1 MRNKNLINNFYSLIV
16 IYCCATSCDFKKPN
30 KQKIL
35 DQYGLEV
42 INYFYET
49 AFNEDTNADVLNYA
63 YRWKDDIKVSLKGNL
78 LKNDSLFVKQALAKI
93 NALNIPISINLVTD
107 SKQSNLKIIFGNF
120 KTLQDSLKFKLE
132 PKLLGV
138 GHVKNNGKH
147 LTSGIIGIRNDPK
160 VDALDTNESSY
171 LMRKKMI
178 LEEITQVLGIPGD
191 SFTFYESL
199 FFEANNNVEDLSGID
214 KKTVE
219 FLYDKNVFKDDKI
232 NRKDFEEMFSD
243 ELYSTLNTNKLY
255 NLADEY
261 GLDNSDLYS
270 LKKIIFSDKSK
281 EKGVFT
287 KFARKNFLKIYGDS
301 TKDQLDFC
309 KAFALELSN
318 FSPYFQLEY
327 AEKTTAFNKIPP
339 IVINY
344 KEGEEYKGRI
354 KVMSDYYTSKNMIF
368 TYKITGGIFV
378 DYCNPNKEIMTYSE
392 AMLVHNVT
400 VVVSVFQMLG
410 LNFSKESLLDKKLN
424 LKISDKQKSYF
435 KLVYDPRF
443 PSRIT
448 KLDYEK
454 LLRKVK

>member
-1 MRNKNLINNFYSLIV
+1 MKIQNTINIFCSLIV

-30 KQKIL
+30 KQKII

-49 AFNEDTNADVLNYA
+49 AFHQDTSKDVLNNVYK
-63 YRWKDDIKVSLKGNL
+63 WKDDIKVSLQGNL
-78 LKNDSLFVKQALAKI
+78 LKNDSLFVKEALAKI

-107 SKQSNLKIIFGNF
+107 SKKSNLRIIFGNF
-120 KTLQDSLKFKLE
+120 KTLEDSLKFKLE

-138 GHVKNNGKH
+138 GYIKNNTKH

-178 LEEITQVLGIPGD
+178 LEEITQALGVIGD
-191 SFTFYESL
+191 SYTFYESL
-199 FFEANNNVEDLSGID
+199 FFEANNNIADLSHID
-214 KKTVE
+214 KKTIE
-219 FLYDKNVFKDDKI
+219 FLYDKNVFKDYEIK
-232 NRKDFEEMFSD
+232 RKDFEKMFSN
-243 ELYSTLNTNKLY
+243 ELYSSLSTNKLY

-270 LKKIIFSDKSK
+270 LKKIIFSVKSK
-281 EKGVFT
+281 EKDVFT

-309 KAFALELSN
+309 KAFAVELSS

-344 KEGEEYKGRI
+344 KEGEEYKGG
-354 KVMSDYYTSKNMIF
+354 VTVGSDYHTSKNMIF
-368 TYKITGGIFV
+368 PYKITGGIFV
-378 DYCNPNKEIMTYSE
+378 NYCNPNKEIMTYSRVT
-392 AMLVHNVT
+392 LVHNLSIVA
-400 VVVSVFQMLG
+400 SIFNMLG

-424 LKISDKQKSYF
+424 LKISNKQKSYF

>member
-1 MRNKNLINNFYSLIV
+1 MKIQNTINIFCRLILL
-16 IYCCATSCDFKKPN
+16 YCCTSCNFDQSN
-30 KQKIL
+30 KQKII

-49 AFNEDTNADVLNYA
+49 AFNEDTSTDVLNNVYK
-63 YRWKDDIKVSLKGNL
+63 WKDDIKVSLQGNL
-78 LKNDSLFVKQALAKI
+78 LKNDSLFVKEALAKI

-107 SKQSNLKIIFGNF
+107 SKQSNLKMIFGNF

-138 GHVKNNGKH
+138 GHIKNNGKH

-160 VDALDTNESSY
+160 IDDLDTNESSC

-178 LEEITQVLGIPGD
+178 LEEITQALGIPGD
-191 SFTFYESL
+191 SYTFYESL
-199 FFEANNNVEDLSGID
+199 FFEANNNITDLSYID

-219 FLYDKNVFKDDKI
+219 FLYDKNVFKDYKI
-232 NRKDFEEMFSD
+232 NRKDFEKMFSD

-309 KAFALELSN
+309 KDFALELSS

-327 AEKTTAFNKIPP
+327 VEKTTAFNKIPP

-354 KVMSDYYTSKNMIF
+354 RVVSNYYTSKNMIF
-368 TYKITGGIFV
+368 PYKITGGIFV

-392 AMLVHNVT
+392 AMLVHNLS

-424 LKISDKQKSYF
+424 LEISNKQKSYF

-448 KLDYEK
+448 ELDYEK
-454 LLRKVK
+454 LLRK